1 MMSVHGRESSIAMI
15 PAFEVDPGGARSSVL
30 VADIQRA
37 RIVSAMICV
46 AAESGVSAATV
57 APVLARAG
65 LSRRT
70 FYEFFECRED
80 CLLAALD
87 YSVDRVSA
95 QAKSAWLSLEGWL
108 EQVRA
113 SLVAILSFFDD
124 EPAMA
129 RLLVVQSLAAGPR
142 ALQRRNRVLE
152 SVVAALDEG
161 KHERDSS
168 LPPLTSEGVTGAVL
182 SVIHT
187 HLLEGKGS
195 LIELAGPLMGMIA
208 LPYLGR
214 SSASC
219 ELVRPVAKTLPGKPS
234 RVEGDPL
241 HEVGMRLTHR
251 TVSVLRALKVCQGCS
266 NSAVAREAGIADQ
279 GQISK
284 LLRRLSGL
292 GLVEN
297 VSAGVGRGSPNAWML
312 TEKGVRLER
321 ALDTQARSG
330 M

>member
-1 MMSVHGRESSIAMI
+1 MA
-15 PAFEVDPGGARSSVL
+15 PAFEVDPGGARASVL

-87 YSVDRVSA
+87 NSVDRVSA
-95 QAKSAWLSLEGWL
+95 LARSAWLSPQRWL
-108 EQVRA
+108 DRVRA
-113 SLVAILSFFDD
+113 SLVVILSFFDD

-129 RLLVVQSLAAGPR
+129 RLLVVESLAAGPK

-152 SVVAALDEG
+152 SVVSALDEG
-161 KHERDSS
+161 KHERDSP

-187 HLLEGKGS
+187 HLLEGNGS

-219 ELVRPVAKTLPGKPS
+219 ELARPAAKALPVKPTS
-234 RVEGDPL
+234 RTGGDPL

-266 NSAVAREAGIADQ
+266 NSMIAREAGIADQ
-279 GQISK
+279 AQMSK

-297 VSAGVGRGSPNAWML
+297 VSAGLGRGTPNAWTL

-321 ALDTQARSG
+321 ALDIQAGSG
-330 M
+330 L